1 MSRVTCR
8 CGEVIN
14 VKSAAGQE
22 RVDCPKCGARIRLRR
37 KSSPAASAL
46 IGGDSESDDGF
57 IRFHCPCG
65 RRLKVRASGGQQAG
79 KCPDCG
85 RVVPVPE
92 AARPSLG
99 VMGGS
104 RADPDA
110 RTEDLD
116 AEDMALLQEWS
127 TRHTGRPA
135 GVPGGG
141 DTTPTALPHI
151 RVGSSSSPN
160 SSGAAPSMATFEAGL
175 RVCPRCGKP
184 VHLSA
189 TTCRECGA
197 CRPAPMSERTDGRWM
212 PRHQPG
218 PEGTP

>member
-1 MSRVTCR
+1 MSQVTCR

-37 KSSPAASAL
+37 KSSAGSSAL
-46 IGGDSESDDGF
+46 IGGDNESDDGF

-65 RRLKVRASGGQQAG
+65 RRLKVRAAGGQQAG

-85 RVVPVPE
+85 RTVPVPE
-92 AARPSLG
+92 SARPSPG

-116 AEDMALLQEWS
+116 AEDMARLQEWS
-127 TRHTGRPA
+127 TRHTGRPP
-135 GVPGGG
+135 GLPGGG
-141 DTTPTALPHI
+141 DTTPTAVPNI
-151 RVGSSSSPN
+151 RVGT
-160 SSGAAPSMATFEAGL
+160 APMHPGGPQPSIVTFEAGL

-197 CRPAPMSERTDGRWM
+197 AV
-212 PRHQPG
+212 PRR
-218 PEGTP
+218 